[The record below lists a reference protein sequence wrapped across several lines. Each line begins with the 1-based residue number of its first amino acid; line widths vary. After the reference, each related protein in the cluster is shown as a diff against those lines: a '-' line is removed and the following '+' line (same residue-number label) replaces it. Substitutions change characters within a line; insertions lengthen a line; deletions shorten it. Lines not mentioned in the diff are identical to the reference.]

1 MTSYCTPFNGRY
13 GVACDT
19 RDFVG
24 REDVI
29 SKFFDELKNEKMKH
43 YFLITGQDRMGK
55 SSFSNYF
62 TELIKNNFD
71 YLCCS
76 TTFNKIEINN
86 PESIVC
92 EIGSELLNELHY
104 KNCSENPIYTK
115 IIEELDDKIDK
126 IYCGI
131 THFNQEFK
139 PYLAEHF
146 EEFLEYLYN
155 NINQGIY
162 IEIDTINILENL
174 EDINDFKEWFSG
186 FINNLE
192 NTCIPIVITLALPK
206 NVIIDLGEVYNLF
219 TIGEVKRLSDDEV
232 KQFFI
237 NGFEHYMEV
246 DDETIDF
253 LVDLSCGHPAVMN
266 NCGLNYYS
274 DRNKFNN
281 IVDAISNDYIDEIFL
296 DLVKLDENEFMNE
309 TCFSILNKI
318 AEDCKNRFDGEYWFK
333 KSDLN
338 LTEDEKDLFDEYINH
353 LESENEIKY
362 NENSAAYEF
371 TSTEVLISFRIW
383 AMGYDEKKIREKIAK
398 RKEFEELMFKKC

>member
-1 MTSYCTPFNGRY
+1 MTSYYTPFNGRY

-24 REDVI
+24 REDLI
-29 SKFFDELKNEKMKH
+29 SKFCDELKNEKMKY
-43 YFLITGQDRMGK
+43 YFLITGQNRMGK

-62 TELIKNNFD
+62 TELVKNNFD

-92 EIGSELLNELHY
+92 EISSKLLNELHH
-104 KNCSENPIYTK
+104 KNYGENPIYTK
-115 IIEELDDKIDK
+115 IIEELDDKIDE
-126 IYCGI
+126 IHCGI
-131 THFNQEFK
+131 TRFNQEFK

-146 EEFLEYLYN
+146 AEFLEYLYK

-174 EDINDFKEWFSG
+174 EDISDFKEWFNK
-186 FINNLE
+186 FIIKLE
-192 NTCIPIVITLALPK
+192 NSEIPIIITLVLPK
-206 NVIIDLGEVYNLF
+206 NVIADLGDVYNLF
-219 TIGEVKRLSDDEV
+219 TIVEVKRLSDGEV

-237 NGFEHYMEV
+237 NGFEYYMEV

-266 NCGLNYYS
+266 RCGLNYYHN
-274 DRNKFNN
+274 RNKFDN
-281 IVDAISNDYIDEIFL
+281 IFDAMSEGYIDERFL
-296 DLVKLDENEFMNE
+296 DLVKLDETEFMNE

-338 LTEDEKDLFDEYINH
+338 LTEAEKDLFDEYINY

-362 NENSAAYEF
+362 NDEKVAYEF

-383 AMGYDEKKIREKIAK
+383 AMGYDEKKVREKIAR
-398 RKEFEELMFKKC
+398 RKEFEKNM